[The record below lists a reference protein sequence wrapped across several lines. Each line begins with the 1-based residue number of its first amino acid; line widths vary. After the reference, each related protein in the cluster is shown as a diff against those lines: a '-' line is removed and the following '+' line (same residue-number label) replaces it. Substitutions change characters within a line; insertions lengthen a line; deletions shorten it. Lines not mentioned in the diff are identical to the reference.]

1 MLLLLLLLLDAL
13 SNCIVSVVLIIHVD
27 VIVFHCYVNFAPY
40 NNLFQFITCTKGH
53 SKGNLIVVQLCKQTI
68 HKIYSNTKK
77 GKSYMTTY
85 GDIYLLDVAAAR
97 EADLENQQSWSSWAW
112 SYVPQILPTEEEL
125 QEEERSPKKKRPPA
139 VLAVGMYAHKT
150 SLTFKVLGIPCVY
163 TLLY

>member
-1 MLLLLLLLLDAL
+1 MLLLLLLLDAL
-13 SNCIVSVVLIIHVD
+13 SNCIVTVVLIIHVD

-40 NNLFQFITCTKGH
+40 NKLFQFITCTKGH

-139 VLAVGMYAHKT
+139 VLAVGMYAHKA
-150 SLTFKVLGIPCVY
+150 SLTFKVLDIPCVY